1 LTRFFAS
8 SRVRA
13 FCGVGEVEFAFDT
26 SCSGTGGKVVPIAE
40 VGVRDVLGVEADGIL
55 EKFIPEVPPEEWEEE
70 TVFPRGR
77 VSVPVPVI
85 TEGGG

>member
-1 LTRFFAS
+1 M
-8 SRVRA
+8 
-13 FCGVGEVEFAFDT
+13 
-26 SCSGTGGKVVPIAE
+26 AE
-40 VGVRDVLGVEADGIL
+40 VGVREVLGVEADGIL